1 MSEIT
6 PVLEPAAQEFA
17 DANANPPQLYDLPVD
32 QGRKIVDS
40 VQDGDIPAPPVD
52 ITDLTIKGGPSDEV
66 SIKIFRPQGLSGDLP
81 VLLFTHGAGWVFGDA
96 HTHGR
101 LVAELATRAGAA
113 AVFTNYSLSPEAKY
127 PTAIEEIYAVLEWI
141 ASDGAGQQLD
151 PARIA
156 VAGDS
161 VGGNMTTAITI
172 MAKQRGRPQIAAQ
185 LLYYPVT
192 NASFDTESYQ
202 QFATHY
208 WLTLKGMQWYWDQY
222 TTDPAARAQITA
234 SPLRA
239 SLDELTGLPPAMI
252 IVGEADPLRD
262 EGEAYAAKLRSAGV
276 PVTAVRYGGMIHD
289 FVMVNALRDTH
300 GAIAATAQG
309 GEFLHTALHGSK

>member
-1 MSEIT
+1 MTEIK
-6 PVLEPAAQEFA
+6 PVLEPAAQQFA
-17 DANANPPQLYDLPVD
+17 DANAKPPQLYELPVD

-52 ITDLTIKGGPSDEV
+52 ITDLTIGGGPSGQV
-66 SIKIFRPQGLSGDLP
+66 SIKLFRPQGASGVLP

-101 LVAELATRAGAA
+101 LVAELATRAGAT

-127 PTAIEEIYAVLEWI
+127 PSALEEIYAALEWI
-141 ASDGAGQQLD
+141 AGHGAEQGLD

-172 MAKQRGRPQIAAQ
+172 MAKQRGGPHIAAQ

-192 NASFDTESYQ
+192 NASFDTGSYQ

-208 WLTLKGMQWYWDQY
+208 WLTRQGMRWYWDQY

-239 SLDELTGLPPAMI
+239 SLADLAGLPPAMI

-262 EGEAYAAKLRSAGV
+262 EGEAYAAKLRQAGV
-276 PVTAVRYGGMIHD
+276 PVTAVRYQGIIHD
-289 FVMVNALRDTH
+289 FVMVNAMRDTH
-300 GAIAATAQG
+300 AALAATAQG
-309 GEFLHTALHGSK
+309 GEFLHAALHDQ

>member
-1 MSEIT
+1 MTEIK
-6 PVLEPAAQEFA
+6 PVLEPAAQDFA
-17 DANANPPQLYDLPVD
+17 DATAKPPQLYDLPVD
-32 QGRKIVDS
+32 EGRKMVDS
-40 VQDGDIPAPPVD
+40 VQDGDIPTPAVD
-52 ITDLTIKGGPSDEV
+52 ITDLMIAGGPSGEV
-66 SIKIFRPQGLSGDLP
+66 SVKIFRPQGASGALP

-113 AVFTNYSLSPEAKY
+113 AVFTNYTLSPEAKY
-127 PTAIEEIYAVLEWI
+127 PTAIEQIYAVLEWI
-141 ASDGAGQQLD
+141 GKEGSAHGLD
-151 PARIA
+151 PARIT

-161 VGGNMTTAITI
+161 VGGNMTAAITI
-172 MAKQRGRPQIAAQ
+172 MAKQRGGPAIAAQ

-192 NASFDTESYQ
+192 NANFDTGSYL

-208 WLTLKGMQWYWDQY
+208 WLTRQGMQWYWDQY
-222 TTDPAARAQITA
+222 ITSQADRAQITA

-239 SLDELTGLPPAMI
+239 SLEDLAGLPPAMI

-262 EGEAYAAKLRSAGV
+262 EGEAYAAKLRQAGV
-276 PVTAVRYGGMIHD
+276 PVTAVRYQGIIHD

-300 GAIAATAQG
+300 AAKAATAQG
-309 GEFLHTALHGSK
+309 GEFLRAALHDQ

>member
-1 MSEIT
+1 MTET
-6 PVLEPAAQEFA
+6 KPVLEPAAQEFA
-17 DANANPPQLYDLPVD
+17 DATANPPQLYELPVD
-32 QGRKIVDS
+32 QGRTMVDS
-40 VQDGDIPAPPVD
+40 VQDGDIPAPPMD
-52 ITDLTIKGGPSDEV
+52 ITDLMIDGGPSGKV
-66 SIKIFRPQGLSGDLP
+66 SIKVFRPHGVSGDLP

-101 LVAELATRAGAA
+101 LVAELASRAGAA

-127 PTAIEEIYAVLEWI
+127 PTAIEEIYTTLEWVV
-141 ASDGAGQQLD
+141 GHGPEQGLD
-151 PARIA
+151 PSRIA

-161 VGGNMTTAITI
+161 VGGNMTAAITI
-172 MAKQRGRPQIAAQ
+172 MAKQRGGPAIAAQ

-192 NASFDTESYQ
+192 NASFDTGSYQ
-202 QFATHY
+202 QFATQY
-208 WLTLKGMQWYWDQY
+208 WLTRQGMQWYWDQY
-222 TTDPAARAQITA
+222 TTDTAQRGEITA

-239 SLDELTGLPPAMI
+239 SLEDLAGLPPAMV

-276 PVTAVRYGGMIHD
+276 PVTAVRYQGIIHD

-300 GAIAATAQG
+300 AAKAATAQG
-309 GEFLHTALHGSK
+309 GEFLRAALHGK

>member
-1 MSEIT
+1 MTHIK

-17 DANANPPQLYDLPVD
+17 DATANPPQLYDLPVD
-32 QGRKIVDS
+32 QGRKMVDA
-40 VQDGDIPAPPVD
+40 VQDGDIPAPPMDVAD
-52 ITDLTIKGGPSDEV
+52 LMITGGPSGQV
-66 SIKIFRPQGLSGDLP
+66 SIKVFRPRGASGVLP

-127 PTAIEEIYAVLEWI
+127 PTALEEIYAVLEWI
-141 ASDGAGQQLD
+141 AARGSEQQLD

-161 VGGNMTTAITI
+161 VGGNMTAAITI
-172 MAKQRGRPQIAAQ
+172 MAKQRGGPAIAAQ

-192 NASFDTESYQ
+192 NASFDTGSYE

-208 WLTLKGMQWYWDQY
+208 WLTRTGMQWYWDQY
-222 TTDPAARAQITA
+222 TTDSARRAEITA

-239 SLDELTGLPPAMI
+239 SLEDLTGLPAAMV

-276 PVTAVRYGGMIHD
+276 PVTAVRYQGIIHD

-300 GAIAATAQG
+300 AAKAATAQG
-309 GEFLHTALHGSK
+309 GEFLRAALHGE

>member
-1 MSEIT
+1 MTEIK

-17 DANANPPQLYDLPVD
+17 DATANPPQLYDLPVAE
-32 QGRKIVDS
+32 GRKTVDS
-40 VQDGDIPAPPVD
+40 VQDGDIPVPPVD
-52 ITDLTIKGGPSDEV
+52 ITDLIIEGGPSGEV
-66 SIKIFRPQGLSGDLP
+66 SIKIFRPQGTSGVLP
-81 VLLFTHGAGWVFGDA
+81 VVLFTHGAGWVFGDA

-113 AVFTNYSLSPEAKY
+113 AVFTNYSLSPEARY
-127 PTAIEEIYAVLEWI
+127 PTAIEEIYATLEWI
-141 ASDGAGQQLD
+141 AARGAGQGLD

-161 VGGNMTTAITI
+161 VGGNMTAAITI
-172 MAKQRGRPQIAAQ
+172 MAKQRSGPAIAAQ

-192 NASFDTESYQ
+192 NANFDTGSYE

-208 WLTLKGMQWYWDQY
+208 WLTRTGMQWYWDQY
-222 TTDPAARAQITA
+222 TTDPDDRAQITA

-239 SLDELTGLPPAMI
+239 SLEELAGLPPALV

-262 EGEAYAAKLRSAGV
+262 EGEAYAAKLRAAGV
-276 PVTAVRYGGMIHD
+276 AVTAVRFGGMIHD

-300 GAIAATAQG
+300 GAMAATKMG
-309 GEFLHTALHGSK
+309 GEFLRAALYDK